1 MVFVT
6 NDLDEPRVLFD
17 VTSIKTLNMTEEE
30 EKNLFYSPPRGG
42 HAEYIQKYC
51 QVYSKERPF
60 VGFNDKHGYL
70 IEPDSSSYTHQLLP
84 ILSPTRID
92 PCFSDILVPS
102 GYYNGAAQ
110 RYDRLLKIVDCTEFK
125 YK

>member
-6 NDLDEPRVLFD
+6 NDMDEPRVLFD
-17 VTSIKTLNMTEEE
+17 VTSDKNLTMTEDV
-30 EKNLFYSPPRGG
+30 EKNPFYSPPRGG

-60 VGFNDKHGYL
+60 VEFNDKHGYL
-70 IEPDSSSYTHQLLP
+70 IEPDSSSYARQLLP
-84 ILSPTRID
+84 VLSPTRID

-102 GYYNGAAQ
+102 GYYVGSAQ
-110 RYDRLLKIVDCTEFK
+110 KYDFLPCRARPSLT
-125 YK
+125 